1 MVKSTYIEYRWV
13 KLMKTL
19 KKILLG
25 IGISVL
31 SLVIIAGIGFAI
43 IKVPTLTID
52 FSQQSEL
59 TGRASGFLYGIAEDD
74 VPTAE
79 SVDILYT
86 PAVREHSC
94 SWYALICTFD

>member
-1 MVKSTYIEYRWV
+1 
-13 KLMKTL
+13 MKTL

-25 IGISVL
+25 VGITVL
-31 SLVIIAGIGFAI
+31 SLIVIAGIAFAI

-79 SVDILYT
+79 IVESIGINSIQTVRKLY
-86 PAVREHSC
+86 
-94 SWYALICTFD
+94 IFK